1 MKKIVVSILTVVI
14 MLTVGVKI
22 LKADSPDMYTP
33 ENETKCSYVT
43 GKEGVNN
50 YVNSGCFHVDSDN
63 NGICDGCG
71 ICENNVSY
79 MQIMAII
86 VIFVVS
92 SNCNHRHNSCHYSD
106 SNSDGICDN
115 RHSHHRQH
123 NRHH

>member
-33 ENETKCSYVT
+33 ENETKYSYVT
-43 GKEGVNN
+43 SKEGVNN
-50 YVNSGCFHVDSDN
+50 YINSGCFHVDSDN
-63 NGICDGCG
+63 NVICDGCG
-71 ICENNVSY
+71 ICQNNVSTSNNGNNCD
-79 MQIMAII
+79 ICGK
-86 VIFVVS
+86 
-92 SNCNHRHNSCHYSD
+92 SNCNHKHNSCHYSD